1 MNNEIEQLR
10 DAYENNDDFIDATPS
25 KKRKKAA
32 WKVPKSIQLK
42 RLLMESVKSNVGN
55 VIEKQNEELVDIA
68 SVGVDSLK

>member
-10 DAYENNDDFIDATPS
+10 DAYENNVDFIDATTS

-42 RLLMESVKSNVGN
+42 RLLMEPVKSNVGN